1 MEYETERKKLIVLQ
15 GLILLALEVSVLPT
29 RTRPVNGMPK
39 L

>member
-29 RTRPVNGMPK
+29 RTVNGMPK